1 MLFLVLINILPMCL
15 AETATDSV
23 PLYSDCRFWVDPA
36 THMRHLRQQM
46 ASFREIFANSMNN
59 NRFISSERA
68 RNEPQSV
75 VLVEHQDRAV
85 HCLQDLLSAGVG
97 NRDKEYLQKCI
108 TIMFSF
114 YKTAVPCH
122 FLTDTV
128 CIHEDEM
135 SQFVSERQGY
145 YTAHAD
151 YHDNAAGDTSDQE
164 AVVVYNSDSED
175 RDAERPDIFGK
186 KQYHRVSHSS
196 DSLTSQIVKK
206 RLNETGQLNK
216 LEKVHSLQSLGSG
229 SSDYGK
235 PTFYSRG
242 GEVTSN
248 EARDARPVMEVAKV
262 FLGDRLSGSWTSG
275 DKQSRYSNFHN
286 IKKILQGSNSINQK
300 PDNELEAFTMESD
313 YKDISFVSPAHYP
326 RERGTTRGAATM
338 RHRDNDW
345 STGGWVTTLRDTESV
360 LTPVYGFGIQHL
372 ETETSLVTPSGPG
385 DEAIRDIVHLLE
397 ETGWVGII
405 FYIYEFIKGFR
416 ECSLPLPQYTL
427 SI

>member
-1 MLFLVLINILPMCL
+1 
-15 AETATDSV
+15 
-23 PLYSDCRFWVDPA
+23 
-36 THMRHLRQQM
+36 
-46 ASFREIFANSMNN
+46 
-59 NRFISSERA
+59 
-68 RNEPQSV
+68 
-75 VLVEHQDRAV
+75 
-85 HCLQDLLSAGVG
+85 
-97 NRDKEYLQKCI
+97 
-108 TIMFSF
+108 MFSI

-128 CIHEDEM
+128 CIHENEM
-135 SQFVSERQGY
+135 SQFLAERQGY
-145 YTAHAD
+145 YSAHPD
-151 YHDNAAGDTSDQE
+151 YHHNDNGDSSDQE
-164 AVVVYNSDSED
+164 AVMVYNSDED

-286 IKKILQGSNSINQK
+286 IKKILQGSNSIDQK
-300 PDNELEAFTMESD
+300 PDLELDAFTMETD

-326 RERGTTRGAATM
+326 RERGTTRGATTM

-345 STGGWVTTLRDTESV
+345 DTGDWVTTFRDTEAF

-385 DEAIRDIVHLLE
+385 DEAIREIVHLLE
-397 ETGWVGII
+397 ESGWVGII
-405 FYIYEFIKGFR
+405 LIFMNSTQFSDI
-416 ECSLPLPQYTL
+416 PLSATVSTL
-427 SI
+427 SLYLYLNI

>member
-1 MLFLVLINILPMCL
+1 
-15 AETATDSV
+15 
-23 PLYSDCRFWVDPA
+23 
-36 THMRHLRQQM
+36 
-46 ASFREIFANSMNN
+46 
-59 NRFISSERA
+59 
-68 RNEPQSV
+68 
-75 VLVEHQDRAV
+75 
-85 HCLQDLLSAGVG
+85 
-97 NRDKEYLQKCI
+97 
-108 TIMFSF
+108 MFSF

-135 SQFVSERQGY
+135 SQFLAERRGY
-145 YTAHAD
+145 YTAHPD
-151 YHDNAAGDTSDQE
+151 DHDNAAGDNSDQE
-164 AVVVYNSDSED
+164 AVVVYNSDTED

-300 PDNELEAFTMESD
+300 PDHELEAFTMETD

-338 RHRDNDW
+338 RHRDDDW
-345 STGGWVTTLRDTESV
+345 NTGDWVTTLRDTESV

-385 DEAIRDIVHLLE
+385 DEAIREIVHLLE

-405 FYIYEFIKGFR
+405 FIFMNSSRFSGMLLFASATVHSLCIKK
-416 ECSLPLPQYTL
+416 
-427 SI
+427 INIDI